1 MKNANVEEKTSNS
14 LYQADSLDLQAE
26 KLSSDGQWYQAQ
38 SLLQQSLDLR
48 KEVFGKKEPSIAF
61 ALDKLGTALL
71 HCHLTGQANSA
82 FAQSEEILES
92 SYYSGHG
99 YLAPVLEHHADSLT
113 EEGKLA
119 DAELVLK
126 RALEIYTK
134 TVTKENHATLRCIYK
149 LALLYL
155 KEEKAVDAQ
164 LILEKAMKQVD
175 TPLGPCAEFRYQLA
189 FAYIL
194 QAKFDEALKMLELSM
209 SEFKQRHNFARV
221 ADCLDTCASLPETPA
236 EKRKVLKNEA
246 KSFRGR
252 AFFYPSDIF
261 LETLIRG

>member
-1 MKNANVEEKTSNS
+1 MKNATLEEVTSKP
-14 LYQADSLDLQAE
+14 LYQADSLDKQAE
-26 KLSSDGQWYQAQ
+26 ILGNNGQWYQAQ
-38 SLLQQSLDLR
+38 ALLLQSLNLR
-48 KEVFGKKEPSIAF
+48 KKVLGKTEPAIAF

-71 HCHLTGQANSA
+71 HCHLTGQADSA
-82 FAQSEEILES
+82 FAQSEEILEL

-113 EEGKLA
+113 EEGKLV

-155 KEEKAVDAQ
+155 KQEKAVDAQ

-194 QAKFDEALKMLELSM
+194 QAKFDEALKLLQLSM

-221 ADCLDTCASLPETPA
+221 ADCLDTCASLAETSA
-236 EKRKVLKNEA
+236 EKRAVLKNEA
-246 KSFRGR
+246 KNFRDR

-261 LETLIRG
+261 IETLIRG

>member
-1 MKNANVEEKTSNS
+1 MKSASVEDKASNP
-14 LYQADSLDLQAE
+14 LYEADSLDLQAE
-26 KLSSDGQWYQAQ
+26 KLGNDGKWDQART
-38 SLLQQSLDLR
+38 LLQQSLDLR
-48 KEVFGKKEPSIAF
+48 KEALGKTEPAIAF
-61 ALDKLGTALL
+61 ALDRLGEALL
-71 HCHLTGQANSA
+71 HCHRTAQADSA

-119 DAELVLK
+119 GAELVLK

-221 ADCLDTCASLPETPA
+221 ADCLDTCASLPETSA
-236 EKRKVLKNEA
+236 EKREVLKNQA
-246 KSFRGR
+246 KSFRER